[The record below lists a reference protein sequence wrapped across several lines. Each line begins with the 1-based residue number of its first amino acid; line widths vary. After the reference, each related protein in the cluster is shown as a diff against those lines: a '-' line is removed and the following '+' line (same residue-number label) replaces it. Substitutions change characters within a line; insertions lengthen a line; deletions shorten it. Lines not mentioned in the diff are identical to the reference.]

1 MIETIENG
9 ECRVHSVSAEQTSG
23 QYHVT
28 CLMAKLT
35 RAQCHGAAYRRIL
48 CLPHP
53 TEERTL
59 PGAVRV
65 KFFGKQLDEI
75 WV

>member
-1 MIETIENG
+1 MGLLTVEF
-9 ECRVHSVSAEQTSG
+9 SAYT
-23 QYHVT
+23 
-28 CLMAKLT
+28 M
-35 RAQCHGAAYRRIL
+35 
-48 CLPHP
+48 PHP